1 MTEFKPMTSKIV
13 GRCSINWAMERLM
26 ASKVDHVLS
35 LLGSSVMCP
44 AYCHCLDSLSLS
56 VYTVIITLLVL
67 KVTTLCWCIFS
78 AMVFNTFF
86 KKTVNSVL
94 CQFFFL
100 IWQGFITE
108 SLDELKEIKQQ
119 ILHKEW
125 SIICDYYTLYSLPG
139 FSLAKS
145 LNLILKISPTYR

>member
-1 MTEFKPMTSKIV
+1 MIVRKKKKILMTEFKPMTSKTV
-13 GRCSINWAMERLM
+13 GRCSSYQLSYEEIHDEQSPCIVTTRLM
-26 ASKVDHVLS
+26 CNVSCIL
-35 LLGSSVMCP
+35 P
-44 AYCHCLDSLSLS
+44 HCFDSLSLS
-56 VYTVIITLLVL
+56 VYTVIITL

-108 SLDELKEIKQQ
+108 SLDKLKEIKQQ

-125 SIICDYYTLYSLPG
+125 SIICDYYTLYSLSS

-145 LNLILKISPTYR
+145 

>member
-1 MTEFKPMTSKIV
+1 M
-13 GRCSINWAMERLM
+13 
-26 ASKVDHVLS
+26 
-35 LLGSSVMCP
+35 
-44 AYCHCLDSLSLS
+44 
-56 VYTVIITLLVL
+56 

-108 SLDELKEIKQQ
+108 SLDKLKEIKQQ

-145 LNLILKISPTYR
+145 LQLILEISATYRLVGYLLSDNWLICRLCTQCMISKSDVKSVPCNGVFLLAHGYFKTFIIFKTII